1 MPPSLVTPLATD
13 KTMQD
18 EFQPVRYDIHHS
30 SGSEVFEPDEMGRFV
45 GYTDFLAARSSRDHW
60 KGKAAR
66 WEAEAK
72 SQENVIQ
79 NLERLLKESYAEADT
94 LRASILNA
102 KADVKRLTS
111 IIDLNTD
118 DKGRDLRALTEENAR
133 LRERLQCLGEPLTA
147 PLTRYQR

>member
-18 EFQPVRYDIHHS
+18 DFQPVRYII
-30 SGSEVFEPDEMGRFV
+30 SGYDASKDANPSGDLVA
-45 GYTDFLAARSSRDHW
+45 YTDFLAARSSRDHW

-72 SQENVIQ
+72 SQESVIQ
-79 NLERLLKESYAEADT
+79 HLEVSISQSCKEVERL
-94 LRASILNA
+94 R
-102 KADVKRLTS
+102 ADVKRLTS

-118 DKGRDLRALTEENAR
+118 DKGRDLRALTEEVAR

>member
-1 MPPSLVTPLATD
+1 MAVKKLWTPPSLDTRLATD
-13 KTMQD
+13 NTTMQD
-18 EFQPVRYDIHHS
+18 DFQPVRYDTHHS

-79 NLERLLKESYAEADT
+79 NLERLLNDAYAEGER
-94 LRASILNA
+94 LR
-102 KADVKRLTS
+102 ADVKRLTS
-111 IIDLNTD
+111 IIDHNTD
-118 DKGRDLRALTEENAR
+118 DKGRELRALTEENIR
-133 LRERLQCLGEPLTA
+133 LLTMLA
-147 PLTRYQR
+147 DINAISFKAISK

>member
-1 MPPSLVTPLATD
+1 
-13 KTMQD
+13 MQD
-18 EFQPVRYDIHHS
+18 DFQPVRYDTHHS

-79 NLERLLKESYAEADT
+79 NLERLLNDAYAEGER
-94 LRASILNA
+94 LR
-102 KADVKRLTS
+102 ADVKRLTS
-111 IIDLNTD
+111 IIDHNTD
-118 DKGRDLRALTEENAR
+118 DKGRELRALTEENIR
-133 LRERLQCLGEPLTA
+133 LLTMLA
-147 PLTRYQR
+147 DINAISFKAISK